1 MLGADA
7 VGWLK
12 EAGYVV
18 VSERVAAHAR
28 ALGIKEQPVIAAGA
42 DDRALLEA
50 LHWWRA
56 AHPGDGK

>member
-1 MLGADA
+1 LQ
-7 VGWLK
+7 

-18 VSERVAAHAR
+18 VSERLAAHAR

-50 LHWWRA
+50 LRRWRA